1 MGTELLIVIFISI
14 LIDLTVGELPPSL
27 HPVVWMGKGIYKIK
41 TFLTNTHRNKSRLN
55 GFIMAIILII
65 GFNLLFLII
74 LTLSSVNHVLYILVA
89 SILLSSTFAIKSL
102 ISSVNSVY
110 QSLSKDLEKARK
122 SISLLVSRDTSQLS
136 EREVISAAIE
146 TLTENITDSIVSP
159 LFYIF
164 LFGFLG
170 ILGWNWLN
178 IPTTTLWPGE
188 ALFTGYQ
195 IPVLLGVLAGVSYR
209 VVNTLDAMVGYKDP
223 QNLNIGWF
231 SARLDDLLNYVP
243 ARVTG
248 FFLVLSASLLGQDYK
263 CAWRVMMADAQNTP
277 SPNSGYSMA
286 AAAGA
291 LGVQLIKPGVY
302 TLGHPKNDLKPK
314 MIKEAIKLAK
324 MVTFT
329 FLMCMVML
337 TLIFIVFC

>member
-1 MGTELLIVIFISI
+1 MGTELLIVIFISV
-14 LIDLTVGELPPSL
+14 LIDLTVGELPSSI

-41 TFLTNTHRNKSRLN
+41 TFLTTTHRNKSRLN
-55 GFIMAIILII
+55 GFIMAALLII
-65 GFNLLFLII
+65 VFNLIFLII
-74 LTLSSVNHVLYILVA
+74 LTLSSINPVLYILVA

-110 QSLSKDLEKARK
+110 KSINKDLETGRK
-122 SISLLVSRDTSQLS
+122 YISLLVSRDTSQLS
-136 EREVISAAIE
+136 EKEVISAAIE

-159 LFYIF
+159 LFYVF

-170 ILGWNWLN
+170 ILGLTWLN
-178 IPTTTLWPGE
+178 INPTTWWPGGS
-188 ALFTGYQ
+188 LFTGYQ
-195 IPVLLGVLAGVSYR
+195 FPVLLCVLAGVSYR

-243 ARVTG
+243 ARGTG
-248 FFLVLSASLLGQDYK
+248 FLVVLSASILGLDYK
-263 CAWRVMMADAQNTP
+263 CAWRVMETDARNTP

-302 TLGHPKNDLKPK
+302 TLGHSKNDLKPE
-314 MIKEAIKLAK
+314 MIKKAIKLAK
-324 MVTFT
+324 IVAVT
-329 FLMCMVML
+329 FLMCMGML